1 MVKRFVFV
9 SFSIF
14 LIYMSYDT
22 IGALARV
29 DSIEWPWIIFAAWV
43 INMLVTGIF
52 AISGFVLPT
61 QRLLPAS
68 YYAIHQPKRLLKCFR
83 LFRVEIF
90 QKFLL
95 ATLWR
100 SKQQNKTYFNG
111 TAAGMTHLEVQSQK
125 SEFGLLI
132 RFLLLIFISTFFV
145 LQGKTALG
153 VSTLIINILGNFY
166 PILLQRHHRWRI
178 SRIRQRYQ

>member
-1 MVKRFVFV
+1 MLKRVLFV

-14 LIYMSYDT
+14 LIYMSFDT
-22 IGALARV
+22 VSAIAKV
-29 DSIEWPWIIFAAWV
+29 KKIEWPWIIVVSWV

-61 QRLLPAS
+61 QRLLPDS
-68 YYAIHQPKRLLKCFR
+68 YYAIHQPKRLLKYFR
-83 LFRVEIF
+83 LLRVEIF
-90 QKFLL
+90 RKFLL

-100 SKQQNKTYFNG
+100 SKQQNKTYFDG

-125 SEFGLLI
+125 SEFGHLI
-132 RFLLLIFISTFFV
+132 PFLLLIFISLFFV
-145 LQGKTALG
+145 LQGKIALG

-166 PILLQRHHRWRI
+166 PVLLQRHHRWRI